1 LRPVLIFADDAEDAF
16 LPAVVIVVDA
26 DKVIVVPIKIGDIFM
41 LVLTNGCTLIIVK
54 KEEDMYLI
62 YAPWKI
68 KGRPSL

>member
-1 LRPVLIFADDAEDAF
+1 MRPVLIFADDAEDAF